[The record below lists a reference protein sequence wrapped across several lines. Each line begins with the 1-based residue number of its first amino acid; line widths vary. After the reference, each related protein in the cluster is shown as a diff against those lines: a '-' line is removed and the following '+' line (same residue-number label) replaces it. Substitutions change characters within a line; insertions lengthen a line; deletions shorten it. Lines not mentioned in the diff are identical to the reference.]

1 MSAAGSGRLSRWL
14 VSGVDPVSHEVSR
27 SIVPRVVIRGLE
39 EGWLA
44 LRFGL
49 VEAVIGP
56 EVDQFFFG
64 KFMWRHVAAKGLTC
78 GQGPGVD

>member
-1 MSAAGSGRLSRWL
+1 M
-14 VSGVDPVSHEVSR
+14 
-27 SIVPRVVIRGLE
+27 RGPG

-44 LRFGL
+44 VCFGL

-64 KFMWRHVAAKGLTC
+64 EFMWRHVAAKGLTC
-78 GQGPGVD
+78 GQCPGVD